1 MIDGDSPD
9 TPRRRYRWPWFLLAG
24 VVLLFVM
31 SMMWMMVAVER
42 VKRNK
47 ASTIEMTN
55 SHQPSSAPAKP

>member
-1 MIDGDSPD
+1 MNDEASLE

-24 VVLLFVM
+24 VVLFFVV
-31 SMMWMMVAVER
+31 STMWMMVAVQR

-55 SHQPSSAPAKP
+55 SHTSSLPAKP